1 MDNKLYLEE
10 LEKNR
15 AELAEVVPEFKPQY
29 SNKHADGKQYRTQT
43 LREIAEH
50 SNYFKIE
57 IHPNII
63 DELIARERLERANRF
78 IKGKLEKLTA
88 DELNDLQIDINLV
101 MFDQQIERTRE
112 QIAAES
118 GPVLVSD
125 EVGESPVFSDNKFT
139 EPVIEAAASI
149 PQVETST
156 TPQTVTKKKGKK

>member
-29 SNKHADGKQYRTQT
+29 SNKHADGKQYKTQT

-101 MFDQQIERTRE
+101 MFDQQIERTKE
-112 QIAAES
+112 QISADA
-118 GPVLVSD
+118 PPII
-125 EVGESPVFSDNKFT
+125 GEAVVSDNKF
-139 EPVIEAAASI
+139 EEAVVGDEA
-149 PQVETST
+149 PQELA
-156 TPQTVTKKKGKK
+156 PPTVAKKKGKK

>member
-29 SNKHADGKQYRTQT
+29 ANKHADGKQYKTQT

-63 DELIARERLERANRF
+63 DELIARERLDRANKF

-112 QIAAES
+112 QIALDA
-118 GPVLVSD
+118 PPII
-125 EVGESPVFSDNKFT
+125 GESSPALVSDNKFSEVEVNEEDAVVLHGT
-139 EPVIEAAASI
+139 KSI
-149 PQVETST
+149 HDGKKPPS
-156 TPQTVTKKKGKK
+156 KKGKK

>member
-29 SNKHADGKQYRTQT
+29 SNKHADGKKYKTQT

-112 QIAAES
+112 QIASE
-118 GPVLVSD
+118 VLV
-125 EVGESPVFSDNKFT
+125 VSDNKFA
-139 EPVIEAAASI
+139 EPVIEEAASI

-156 TPQTVTKKKGKK
+156 TATKKKGKK

>member
-29 SNKHADGKQYRTQT
+29 ANKHADGKQYKTQT

-63 DELIARERLERANRF
+63 DELIARERLERANKF

-101 MFDQQIERTRE
+101 MFDQQIERTKE

-125 EVGESPVFSDNKFT
+125 NKFA

-149 PQVETST
+149 PQVET
-156 TPQTVTKKKGKK
+156 PPTVTKKKGKK

>member
-29 SNKHADGKQYRTQT
+29 SNKHADGKQYKTQT

-63 DELIARERLERANRF
+63 DELIARERLDRAKLISISLCLISRLSALRSRLQMKVVRF
-78 IKGKLEKLTA
+78 
-88 DELNDLQIDINLV
+88 
-101 MFDQQIERTRE
+101 
-112 QIAAES
+112 
-118 GPVLVSD
+118 
-125 EVGESPVFSDNKFT
+125 
-139 EPVIEAAASI
+139 
-149 PQVETST
+149 
-156 TPQTVTKKKGKK
+156 